1 MNLRKLVYVMMII
14 TGIMIEKYGLKT
26 NNPNLEMYFGF
37 GMISL
42 GSLNIVLEFFKK
54 SKNK

>member
-42 GSLNIVLEFFKK
+42 GSLNIVLEYFKK
-54 SKNK
+54 RKK